1 MVLQAPGCQ
10 GLSFYPVP
18 IGQDGLASA
27 EVDVGG
33 CEVLQAIVG
42 AVVVLVLD
50 KGADLLLQSAWQ
62 VGVLE

>member
-1 MVLQAPGCQ
+1 
-10 GLSFYPVP
+10 LSFYPVP